1 MSCHSDKFP
10 FSGDK
15 NDKLRISSPLIL
27 STGAHLKAQEKPLS
41 QYQQDEGTSCKL
53 YVTEQ
58 RANSYKQNTIDEGQ
72 ELQVPRCTHHWGSHM
87 VKTNWPPASLLLAII
102 LHMLWRESWLATPLS
117 GNGSGTALNR
127 KALQRV
133 FFSHLKF
140 SYEYTRWPLP
150 FLSLGHQ
157 SRTFS
162 LAVCEHS
169 QQGAVQSVLELM

>member
-1 MSCHSDKFP
+1 MSCHSDTFP

-41 QYQQDEGTSCKL
+41 QYLQDEGTSCEL

-72 ELQVPRCTHHWGSHM
+72 ELQVPQCTHHWGSHM

-102 LHMLWRESWLATPLS
+102 LHMLWRESWLATSLS

-133 FFSHLKF
+133 LRKDCFFYYFLFFFPLKVQLWVHQM
-140 SYEYTRWPLP
+140 T
-150 FLSLGHQ
+150 LSL
-157 SRTFS
+157 S
-162 LAVCEHS
+162 
-169 QQGAVQSVLELM
+169 